1 MKNIKKIL
9 SLTVIIS
16 AILLLSACNPVENK
30 SQSPSLLI
38 VENILGKD
46 IEGKAVNY
54 LQSDV
59 VINSTVIADVAST
72 TLRAETMDPAPMLGT
87 SPYNDI
93 LVTRYTVSYSRTDGR
108 NVPGVDVPYPFEGS
122 LSILVKVGT
131 TTTFS
136 FVVVREVAKL
146 EPPLIGLVDGG
157 AEGVLQVTAKIDFY
171 GHDLTNN
178 NVKATGYLAIYF
190 ANYVD
195 QETTPPPTTQTL
207 FK

>member
-1 MKNIKKIL
+1 MKNTKKIL

-30 SQSPSLLI
+30 SKSPSLLI
-38 VENILGKD
+38 VENLLGKD
-46 IEGKAVNY
+46 VDGKAVNY

-59 VINSTVIADVAST
+59 VTNSTVIADVAT
-72 TLRAETMDPAPMLGT
+72 ATLRAETLDPAPMLGT
-87 SPYNDI
+87 SLYSDI

-122 LSILVKVGT
+122 LSALVKVGT
-131 TTTFS
+131 TTTFA
-136 FVVVREVAKL
+136 FVIVRDVAKL

-157 AEGVLQVTAKIDFY
+157 AEGVLQTTAKIDFY
-171 GHDLTNN
+171 GHDMTNN
-178 NVKATGYLAIYF
+178 NVTATGYLAVYF

-195 QETTPPPTTQTL
+195 QQTTPTTPTL